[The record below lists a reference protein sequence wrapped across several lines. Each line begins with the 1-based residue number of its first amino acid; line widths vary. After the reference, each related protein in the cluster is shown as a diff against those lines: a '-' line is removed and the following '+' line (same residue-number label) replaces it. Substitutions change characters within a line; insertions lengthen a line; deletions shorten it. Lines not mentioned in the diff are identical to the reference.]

1 MGASLEGGFV
11 LDSAVS
17 VNGSDNP
24 VKVCRMRAPSCRGSL
39 LSLRFPYLLSML
51 KSRYK
56 WHAALV
62 FAACLCAMQPALAM
76 TPQSVAADTLTA
88 ARKTSP
94 AIARNELLAGIP
106 ASDLARIQ
114 AEAKRVYTKLWPIFA
129 ERSRYVRARIGPVLG
144 RLHAPQELD
153 VVPIVESGYN
163 PYAFSSAGATGLWQ
177 IMPGTARVLG
187 MRAPRGINARR
198 NVETGTKGAVRYLL
212 DMKARFGNWPL
223 AFAAYHRGPG
233 RIARA
238 IRYHPWKPSD
248 GLDRLPVPLITR
260 TYVRSILGLSALVWR
275 GVWRFP
281 DPWPT
286 RTLTLQGPVDLNLLA
301 RTAGISRDELFRFNP
316 GLNHSQYL
324 SSSLTLHSPDAM
336 YKRMMIHVS
345 DATPAHIRI
354 HIRSGD
360 NLWVLARKYRTTI
373 RYLRHLNPGM
383 GHLLHPGR
391 SLLVPASRF
400 NAAAPLP
407 NPMLARGRRIRY
419 RVRTGDNL
427 WNIARRFGTT
437 TRAIARANSLRR
449 TAMLRPGDTLW
460 ILVRIRPS

>member
-1 MGASLEGGFV
+1 
-11 LDSAVS
+11 
-17 VNGSDNP
+17 
-24 VKVCRMRAPSCRGSL
+24 
-39 LSLRFPYLLSML
+39 ML
-51 KSRYK
+51 KSACKYF
-56 WHAALV
+56 AALAFSV
-62 FAACLCAMQPALAM
+62 CLCAVQPVMAATFQGVTAKLPAT
-76 TPQSVAADTLTA
+76 TPKIPT
-88 ARKTSP
+88 
-94 AIARNELLAGIP
+94 AIARNALLSGIS
-106 ASDLARIQ
+106 ASDLARTQ

-129 ERSRYVRARIGPVLG
+129 ERSRYVRARIKSVLG

-153 VVPIVESGYN
+153 VIPIVESGYN

-177 IMPGTARVLG
+177 LMPGTARVLG
-187 MRAPRGINARR
+187 IRAPRGINARR
-198 NVETGTKGAVRYLL
+198 NVEAGTEGAVRYLL

-238 IRYHPWKPSD
+238 IRRHPWKLSD
-248 GLDRLPVPLITR
+248 GLDKLPVPLITR
-260 TYVRSILGLSALVWR
+260 TYVRSILGLSALIWR

-324 SSSLTLHSPDAM
+324 SSSLTLHSPDGM
-336 YKRMMIHVS
+336 YKRMMMHAG
-345 DATPAHIRI
+345 DAAPAHIRI

-373 RYLRHLNPGM
+373 RYLRRINPGM

-437 TRAIARANSLRR
+437 TRAIARANSLHR